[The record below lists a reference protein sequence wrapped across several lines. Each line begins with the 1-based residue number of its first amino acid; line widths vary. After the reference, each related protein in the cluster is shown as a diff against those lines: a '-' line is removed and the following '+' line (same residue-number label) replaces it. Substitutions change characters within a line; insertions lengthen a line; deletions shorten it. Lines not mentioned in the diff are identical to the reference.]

1 MFDVGRWGA
10 VDMTDS
16 NLDEQRQAVYD
27 ALSKFAR
34 KRTEW
39 YSDKRAI
46 NLKGL
51 MAKDVVM
58 FAARGVRSAD
68 EFVVEAFHAKE
79 STSEETVMGTLRQEI
94 CAAVSADTLDTGD
107 MTTLRDGDLYMCELK
122 SQANTTNSSSFPQEL
137 RELRDKCDAM
147 SRFRRASSQRIL
159 PAFCVMRNNKA
170 IDEWRTYTPQA
181 RDQANQDLAGF
192 QYRYLAGAGFWRWLI
207 GLDSVDDLIEDFANV
222 QLGDVRKAREDCI
235 ERLKHEM
242 ALALAE
248 EHLGSSM
255 NDVLELR
262 RRRF

>member
-1 MFDVGRWGA
+1 MFRDGRSEA
-10 VDMTDS
+10 SMANE
-16 NLDEQRQAVYD
+16 NLNEQRRAVYD

-39 YSDKRAI
+39 YSDKRSI

-58 FAARGVRSAD
+58 FAARGVRNAD

-147 SRFRRASSQRIL
+147 SRFRRASNQRIF

-181 RDQANQDLAGF
+181 RDHANQDLAGF

-207 GLDSVDDLIEDFANV
+207 GLDSIDDLIDDFGNIE
-222 QLGDVRKAREDCI
+222 LGDVRKAREDCI
-235 ERLKHEM
+235 ERLKYEM

-248 EHLGSSM
+248 ERLGNSM

>member
-1 MFDVGRWGA
+1 MADL
-10 VDMTDS
+10 
-16 NLDEQRQAVYD
+16 NLDEQRQAVYN
-27 ALSKFAR
+27 ALSKFAI

-39 YSDKRAI
+39 YSDKRAV

-51 MAKDVVM
+51 MSKDLVM
-58 FAARGVRSAD
+58 FAARGVQNAD

-137 RELRDKCDAM
+137 RELRDKCESM
-147 SRFRRASSQRIL
+147 SRFRRASSQKIL
-159 PAFCVMRNNKA
+159 PAFCVMRNNRA
-170 IDEWRTYTPQA
+170 IDEWRTYTPQP
-181 RDQANQDLAGF
+181 RDQSNQDLAGF
-192 QYRYLAGAGFWRWLI
+192 RYRYLAGAGFWRWLI
-207 GLDSVDDLIEDFANV
+207 GLDSVDDLIEDFSNV
-222 QLGDVRKAREDCI
+222 RLGDVRKAREDCI
-235 ERLKHEM
+235 ERLQLEM
-242 ALALAE
+242 ATALSE
-248 EHLGSSM
+248 EDLGNSM